1 MFEAPA
7 RRVAL
12 SSPRFAR
19 PQASGGEGTRVVFVS
34 VRGRDAALPRTRRKR
49 ALGVADGTT
58 YEAFVQQLC
67 ARLQLRGV
75 KAIFHAASGA
85 PVRSLD
91 EVADVEDLEVEA
103 RPPNPTPPTRLQRSQ
118 RRRHTPH
125 AHAACLTRA
134 CRAGG

>member
-1 MFEAPA
+1 M
-7 RRVAL
+7 
-12 SSPRFAR
+12 
-19 PQASGGEGTRVVFVS
+19 VFVS

-49 ALGVADGTT
+49 ALGVSDGTS

-103 RPPNPTPPTRLQRSQ
+103 RSLTPKRATHSHAAACADATPRVP
-118 RRRHTPH
+118 TPH
-125 AHAACLTRA
+125 A
-134 CRAGG
+134 

>member
-1 MFEAPA
+1 M
-7 RRVAL
+7 
-12 SSPRFAR
+12 
-19 PQASGGEGTRVVFVS
+19 VFVS

-49 ALGVADGTT
+49 ALGVADGTS
-58 YEAFVQQLC
+58 YDAFVQQLC

-103 RPPNPTPPTRLQRSQ
+103 RPPSTHPSALRTTGQTHGLGAPRITTPDV
-118 RRRHTPH
+118 
-125 AHAACLTRA
+125 LTRA
-134 CRAGG
+134 GD

>member
-1 MFEAPA
+1 M
-7 RRVAL
+7 
-12 SSPRFAR
+12 
-19 PQASGGEGTRVVFVS
+19 VFVS

-49 ALGVADGTT
+49 ALGVPDGTS
-58 YEAFVQQLC
+58 YDAFVAQLC

-103 RPPNPTPPTRLQRSQ
+103 RSLFFPQRNRCHQATRR
-118 RRRHTPH
+118 
-125 AHAACLTRA
+125 AATRA
-134 CRAGG
+134 

>member
-1 MFEAPA
+1 M
-7 RRVAL
+7 
-12 SSPRFAR
+12 
-19 PQASGGEGTRVVFVS
+19 VFVS

-103 RPPNPTPPTRLQRSQ
+103 RPPNPNAQRLLRCSLH
-118 RRRHTPH
+118 RRHSPR
-125 AHAACLTRA
+125 AHAACLTRV

>member
-1 MFEAPA
+1 M
-7 RRVAL
+7 
-12 SSPRFAR
+12 
-19 PQASGGEGTRVVFVS
+19 VFVS

-49 ALGVADGTT
+49 ALGVPDGTS
-58 YEAFVQQLC
+58 YDAFVAQLC

-103 RPPNPTPPTRLQRSQ
+103 RALAPR
-118 RRRHTPH
+118 
-125 AHAACLTRA
+125 AA
-134 CRAGG
+134 AGGTALRRPGSEA